1 MGRFNIF
8 NFDEKTK
15 MLIKIALITVGTV
28 YGGHKLVQFVS
39 PSEEDILKVF
49 KFVFLN
55 ELNYLTF
62 LFRDFL
68 KSEEIII

>member
-1 MGRFNIF
+1 MGRFNIL

-39 PSEEDILKVF
+39 PSEEDLLKVF
-49 KFVFLN
+49 KFAILN
-55 ELNYLTF
+55 
-62 LFRDFL
+62 
-68 KSEEIII
+68 